1 MDAEDRTTSPEHS
14 PAHRGRRPAQLAVML
29 GVLCAAVAFL
39 WDSGLPS
46 FLLALGGVA
55 VTILGACL
63 TPDGWLVDP
72 EEKA

>member
-1 MDAEDRTTSPEHS
+1 MDAEDRTTRPEHF
-14 PAHRGRRPAQLAVML
+14 PIHRGRRPAQVAVML

-39 WDSGLPS
+39 WDNGLPS
-46 FLLALGGVA
+46 FLLTLGGVA

-72 EEKA
+72 EEPA

>member
-1 MDAEDRTTSPEHS
+1 MEVEDKTTAPQHS
-14 PAHRGRRPAQLAVML
+14 PTRPDRLPAQVVVML
-29 GVLCAAVAFL
+29 GMLCAAVAFL

-72 EEKA
+72 EESA

>member
-1 MDAEDRTTSPEHS
+1 MDAEDRTTAPQHS
-14 PAHRGRRPAQLAVML
+14 PARRDRRPAQLAVML
-29 GVLCAAVAFL
+29 GVLCAAAAFL
-39 WDSGLPS
+39 WDTGLPS

-72 EEKA
+72 EESA

>member
-1 MDAEDRTTSPEHS
+1 MDAEDTATAPEYS
-14 PAHRGRRPAQLAVML
+14 PARPDRRSAQVAVML
-29 GVLCAAVAFL
+29 GVLCAAVAFF
-39 WDSGLPS
+39 WDSGLAS

-72 EEKA
+72 EESA

>member
-1 MDAEDRTTSPEHS
+1 MNSADTSPARHD
-14 PAHRGRRPAQLAVML
+14 RLPAQITVLL
-29 GVLCAAVAFL
+29 GVLCAAVAFF

-55 VTILGACL
+55 ITVLGVCL

-72 EEKA
+72 EESA

>member
-1 MDAEDRTTSPEHS
+1 MDAEDKTTEPQHS
-14 PAHRGRRPAQLAVML
+14 PALRDRRPAQVAAML
-29 GVLCAAVAFL
+29 GVLCAAVAFF
-39 WDSGLPS
+39 WDSGLPT

-72 EEKA
+72 EESA